1 MSVFGHLSLQER
13 PALLRFCGYTATEA
27 EADIVVFG
35 APFDSSSSFRPGSRF
50 APAEMRRDSWGLE
63 SWSPELK
70 RDLEDHKVHD
80 AGDLELPF
88 GSTEEALRL
97 VRQSCSAITK
107 AGKTPV
113 MIGGEHTLSLGAV
126 EALLEYYPD
135 LHLLHFDAHTD
146 LRTDYLGVR
155 NSHASVIRRIYELLG
170 DKRIHSLGIRSGLAE
185 EFSFAEEKLDFHPF
199 DLSGIED
206 AVRNIGAAPLYI
218 SLDLD
223 VLDPSVLPGTGT
235 AEPGGVTYKEM
246 AAALYRLEALNI
258 VGCDIMELAPSLDP
272 SGASTAVAVKLLREM
287 ILLL

>member
-1 MSVFGHLSLQER
+1 MAIFDHLPAPER
-13 PALLRFCGYTATEA
+13 PALLRFCGYAATEA

-50 APAEMRRDSWGLE
+50 AAAEMRRDSWGLE
-63 SWSPELK
+63 SWSPRLK

-88 GSTEEALRL
+88 GSTKEALRI
-97 VRQSCSAITK
+97 VRQSCAAISE

-126 EALLEYYPD
+126 EALLEFYPD

-146 LRTDYLGVR
+146 LRPDYLGVR

-170 DKRIHSLGIRSGLAE
+170 KNRIHSLGIRSGLAE
-185 EFSFAEEKLDFHPF
+185 EFTFAEENLDFHPF
-199 DLSGIED
+199 DLSGIGA
-206 AVRNIGAAPLYI
+206 AVKNIGTAPVYV

-235 AEPGGVTYKEM
+235 AEPGGVSYQEM
-246 AAALYRLEALNI
+246 LAAVYQLEGLNI
-258 VGCDIMELAPSLDP
+258 VGCDMMELAPLLDI